1 VIAIKGAG
9 VNTGV
14 AAAAARLPDAWADG
28 SLDLNL
34 LLLFLQVV
42 NTGSISRAAV
52 RLRVPKATL
61 SRKLR
66 QLEEQVGAV
75 LLKRGPQR
83 LEVTDIGRALHAHC
97 ERIASIATDA
107 SHVIGEMQ
115 SGVRGSIRVALPFG
129 LASTSLSRGM
139 VQFARRYPEV
149 RIYAQVC
156 NRWVDVSEESYDVAI
171 HIGTVRNPD
180 LPIRR
185 LASLPR
191 GLFAAPEYCT
201 RRGLPQTQADL
212 LTHDCIAME
221 SQLQDDLWRV
231 PVADGRMEPISP
243 HFTTTDIVLAREV
256 ALAGVGIAML
266 THALSAEDVRSGR
279 LVRVLPD
286 LVLPPVSISAVYL
299 ERRYLPVRIRAF
311 IDMMAEAISGAEPP
325 RIA

>member
-1 VIAIKGAG
+1 LG
-9 VNTGV
+9 
-14 AAAAARLPDAWADG
+14 DG

-34 LLLFLQVV
+34 LVLFFQVV

-52 RLRVPKATL
+52 RLGIPKATL

-66 QLEEQVGAV
+66 QLEQQVGAV

-83 LEVTDIGRALHAHC
+83 LEVTDIGRALHEHC
-97 ERIASIATDA
+97 ERISSIAADA
-107 SHVIGEMQ
+107 SQVVSEMQ

-129 LASTSLSRGM
+129 LANTSLSRGI

-180 LPIRR
+180 LPMRR
-185 LASLPR
+185 LASMPR
-191 GLFAAPEYCT
+191 GFFAAPEYVA

-212 LTHDCIAME
+212 HKHDCIAME
-221 SQLQDDLWRV
+221 SQIHDGLWRIPTEAGAAE
-231 PVADGRMEPISP
+231 PVSP
-243 HFTTTDIVLAREV
+243 YFTTTDIVLARET
-256 ALAGVGIAML
+256 ALAALGVAML
-266 THALSAEDVRSGR
+266 TQALAAEDVRAGR
-279 LVRVLPD
+279 LVRVLPEIA
-286 LVLPPVSISAVYL
+286 LPPVSISAVYL

-311 IDMMAEAISGAEPP
+311 IDMMAESISAAEPP

>member
-1 VIAIKGAG
+1 MDTTVGAT
-9 VNTGV
+9 VT
-14 AAAAARLPDAWADG
+14 RLPAEWSDG

-34 LLLFLQVV
+34 LVLFFQVV

-83 LEVTDIGRALHAHC
+83 LEVTDIGRALHEHC
-97 ERIASIATDA
+97 ERIAGIAADA
-107 SHVIGEMQ
+107 SQVVSEMQ

-129 LASTSLSRGM
+129 LANTSLSRGM

-149 RIYAQVC
+149 RIYAHVV

-180 LPIRR
+180 LPMRK

-191 GLFAAPEYCT
+191 GYFATQDYLARRGAPQAPAELFA
-201 RRGLPQTQADL
+201 
-212 LTHDCIAME
+212 HDCIAME
-221 SQLQDDLWRV
+221 SQIQDGLWRV
-231 PVADGRMEPISP
+231 AKPGGAPEPVVP
-243 HFTTTDIVLAREV
+243 HFTTTDIVLAREM
-256 ALAGVGIAML
+256 ALAGQGIAML
-266 THALSAEDVRSGR
+266 TLALAAEDVRTGR

-286 LVLPPVSISAVYL
+286 IVLPPVSISAVYL
-299 ERRYLPVRIRAF
+299 ERRFLPLRIRAF
-311 IDMMAEAISGAEPP
+311 IDMMAETISAVDPP
-325 RIA
+325 RIN

>member
-1 VIAIKGAG
+1 M
-9 VNTGV
+9 NTSAATTV
-14 AAAAARLPDAWADG
+14 AQLPAEWADG

-34 LLLFLQVV
+34 LVLFFQVV

-83 LEVTDIGRALHAHC
+83 LEVTDIGRALHEHC
-97 ERIASIATDA
+97 ERIASIAADA
-107 SHVIGEMQ
+107 SQVVGEMQ
-115 SGVRGSIRVALPFG
+115 SGVRGTIRVALPFG
-129 LASTSLSRGM
+129 LANTSLSRGM

-180 LPIRR
+180 LPMRR

-191 GLFAAPEYCT
+191 GLFASPDYCA
-201 RRGLPQTQADL
+201 RRGTPQAQVDL
-212 LTHDCIAME
+212 LKHDCIVME
-221 SQLQDDLWRV
+221 TQIQDGLWRV
-231 PVADGRMEPISP
+231 RTADGSLEPVIP
-243 HFTTTDIVLAREV
+243 HFTTTDIVLAREM
-256 ALAGVGIAML
+256 ALAGMGIAML
-266 THALSAEDVRSGR
+266 THALSAEDVRTGR
-279 LVRVLPD
+279 LVRVLPE
-286 LVLPPVSISAVYL
+286 VELPPVSISAVYL
-299 ERRYLPVRIRAF
+299 ERRYLPLRIRAF
-311 IDMMAEAISGAEPP
+311 IDMMAESISGAAPP

>member
-1 VIAIKGAG
+1 MNSG
-9 VNTGV
+9 VSAT
-14 AAAAARLPDAWADG
+14 AARAPAEWLDG

-34 LLLFLQVV
+34 LVLFFQVV

-66 QLEEQVGAV
+66 LLEEQVGAV

-83 LEVTDIGRALHAHC
+83 LEVTDIGRALHEHC
-97 ERIASIATDA
+97 ERITSIATDA
-107 SHVIGEMQ
+107 SLVVTEMQ

-129 LASTSLSRGM
+129 LANTALSAGL

-171 HIGTVRNPD
+171 HIGNVRNPD
-180 LPIRR
+180 LPMRR

-191 GLFAAPEYCT
+191 GFYAAPEYCS
-201 RRGLPQTQADL
+201 RRGVPRKLADL
-212 LTHDCIAME
+212 LAHDCIAME
-221 SQLQDDLWRV
+221 TQIQDGLWRIPTESGAV
-231 PVADGRMEPISP
+231 EPVSP
-243 HFTTTDIVLAREV
+243 HFTTTDIVLAREM
-256 ALAGVGIAML
+256 ALAGMGIAML
-266 THALSAEDVRSGR
+266 TQPLSLDDVRAGR
-279 LVRVLPD
+279 LERVLPEV
-286 LVLPPVSISAVYL
+286 VLPPVPISAVYL
-299 ERRYLPVRIRAF
+299 ERRYLPLRIRAF
-311 IDMMAEAISGAEPP
+311 IDMMAETMSAAAPP

>member
-1 VIAIKGAG
+1 LQ
-9 VNTGV
+9 TGV
-14 AAAAARLPDAWADG
+14 GATVTKLPAEWADG

-34 LLLFLQVV
+34 LVLFFQVV

-83 LEVTDIGRALHAHC
+83 LEVTDIGRALHEHC
-97 ERIASIATDA
+97 ERITSIASDA
-107 SHVIGEMQ
+107 SQLVSEMQ

-129 LASTSLSRGM
+129 LANTSLSRGM

-171 HIGTVRNPD
+171 HIGTVPNPD
-180 LPIRR
+180 LPMRR

-191 GLFAAPEYCT
+191 GFFAAPEYCA
-201 RRGLPQTQADL
+201 RRGVPQTQADL
-212 LTHDCIAME
+212 LAHDCIAME
-221 SQLQDDLWRV
+221 SQVHDGLWRV
-231 PVADGRMEPISP
+231 TTPGGAVEQVSP
-243 HFTTTDIVLAREV
+243 HFTTTDIVLAREM
-256 ALAGVGIAML
+256 ALAGMGIAML
-266 THALSAEDVRSGR
+266 TQALSAEDVRAGR
-279 LVRVLPD
+279 LVRLLPEV
-286 LVLPPVSISAVYL
+286 VLPPISISAVYL

-311 IDMMAEAISGAEPP
+311 IDMMAESIAGAAPP